1 MSDMSVVSDA
11 SGAPAAREQFSRHR
25 ALTGKDGLDRLS
37 TATVAVVGAGGL
49 GSTVLELLT
58 RTGVGTLRIH
68 DAGVLDLPDLNRQIL
83 YTHDD
88 LGQPKA
94 DRAAARLSRINPALR
109 VEAYGAHVAAGT
121 DFSGADVVVDCLDNF
136 ETRFAVD
143 EATYEAGIP
152 LVHGGVYQY
161 FGQVTTI
168 HRDHTQSLRK
178 LFGDGAIEQ
187 DAEANKPMFPP
198 AVAGTATVEATECIK
213 LLLDRP
219 PEQLLYNRIL
229 SLDYLTYDFD
239 EIQLSP

>member
-1 MSDMSVVSDA
+1 MTDVSGA
-11 SGAPAAREQFSRHR
+11 SGVPGAREQFSRHL
-25 ALTGKDGLDRLS
+25 ALTGTEGLERLS
-37 TATVAVVGAGGL
+37 AATVSVVGAGGL
-49 GSTVLELLT
+49 GSTVLEMLA
-58 RTGVGTLRIH
+58 RSGVGTIRIH
-68 DAGVLDLPDLNRQIL
+68 DDGVLDLPDLNRQIL

-88 LGQPKA
+88 LGRPKA
-94 DRAAARLSRINPALR
+94 DAAAARLSRINPALR
-109 VEAYGAHVAAGT
+109 VEAHGARVVAGT

-168 HRDHTQSLRK
+168 HRDYTRSLSA
-178 LFGDGAIEQ
+178 LFGRGAVEQ

-213 LLLDRP
+213 LLLGRP
-219 PEQLLYNRIL
+219 VEQLLYNRFL
-229 SLDYLTYDFD
+229 SLDYLSYDFD

>member
-1 MSDMSVVSDA
+1 MSDVSDV
-11 SGAPAAREQFSRHR
+11 SGRRGGREQFSRHL
-25 ALTGKDGLDRLS
+25 ALVTPEGLDLLS
-37 TATVAVVGAGGL
+37 AATVAVVGAGGL
-49 GSTVLELLT
+49 GSTVLELLA
-58 RTGVGTLRIH
+58 RSGVGTIRIH
-68 DAGVLDLPDLNRQIL
+68 DAGVLDIPDLNRQIL
-83 YTHDD
+83 YTHDE
-88 LGQPKA
+88 LGRAKA
-94 DRAAARLSRINPALR
+94 DAAAARLSRINPALSAEAHGDR
-109 VEAYGAHVAAGT
+109 VEAAT

-143 EATYEAGIP
+143 EATYDAGIP

-168 HRDHTQSLRK
+168 HRDYTKSLRA
-178 LFGDGAIEQ
+178 LFGPEATAQ

-213 LLLDRP
+213 LLLGRP

-239 EIQLSP
+239 EIQLSL